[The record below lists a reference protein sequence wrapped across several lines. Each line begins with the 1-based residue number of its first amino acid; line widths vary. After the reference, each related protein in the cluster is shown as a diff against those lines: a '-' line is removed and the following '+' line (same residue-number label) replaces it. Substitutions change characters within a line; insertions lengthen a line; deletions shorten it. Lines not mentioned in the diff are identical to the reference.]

1 MSERNIIP
9 ITYSSCSSVE
19 SKIDLDRFAI
29 AGVKIEAR
37 TLVAACSGVDRGRLL
52 VFINEVYV
60 LVSVSVSA
68 MLVSMRQ
75 KKYRSSFYS

>member
-37 TLVAACSGVDRGRLL
+37 ALVAACSGIDRGRFL

-60 LVSVSVSA
+60 LVSCA
-68 MLVSMRQ
+68 
-75 KKYRSSFYS
+75 SSGK